1 MKILKSWL
9 NDWIDIENISNSDI
23 SEALESLGFE
33 IENKKELNPNYENI
47 VVGKVLE
54 VYEHPN
60 ADKVRITK
68 TDVGNNI
75 YEIVCGAW
83 NFDVGAVVPVALPN
97 SEIKDN
103 FKIDKRDIRGIQS
116 NGMICS
122 ASELDLWD
130 DHDGILL
137 LDDKLLPG
145 TDFSTIYSS
154 NDFIWEVGVTP
165 NRGDCMSYLG
175 IARELSG
182 YFNKKLKTKKSN
194 LKPTISN
201 ILNAGSGKIK
211 ECNSYGS
218 VEIENF
224 NVTNSSFEMRYR
236 LTQVGTRII
245 NNVVD
250 ITNYILYDIGQPLH
264 AFDRDKLFGTISV
277 RKAKNN
283 EKITT
288 LDSQVRKLD
297 SNDLVITDNDKP
309 IALAGVMGGLETE
322 VSETTTNL
330 LIESAY
336 FDKVSIMKTS
346 RKLNLISDASIRFE
360 RGIDYKIQRY
370 GLERF
375 LMELKDNQS
384 INYSE
389 INIDDKGNLDN
400 KKVILK
406 YSEIKKLLGIDL
418 KESFIKKVLKFLM
431 IDSEVNKE
439 SVKFT
444 PPSWRYDLDRP
455 VDLIEEFAKHY
466 GFNNFESTLPQGVHK
481 NNKGSYWDLKSYLSS
496 VLTSNN
502 FQEVQTLSFVN
513 NDKNFLFNPEK
524 KYVEIFNAIDQSSK
538 FMRSNLLSSLIDVYK
553 LNYDQN
559 NLSNSYFEINT
570 VFDTSKNK
578 IYEDVPNQNIVL
590 GFLTS
595 STLSNTDTRLKDQE
609 LDLYYVK
616 NILTQLLSS
625 YDLEP
630 ITKPGFHQNYS
641 FSIIKNGQIIGH
653 FGQLSSETQMTL
665 EFNNEIYLGEI
676 YINKLN
682 LNNLKEINYV
692 PLSQYPYVKFDLSFS
707 VPIDLSAHLLV
718 DEINELL
725 TENENS
731 IEIFD
736 DFQQENSRNL
746 GIRIITR
753 SYEKTYDDNETRE
766 ILMNISQTLESKFNI
781 TLNSSKND

>member
-33 IENKKELNPNYENI
+33 IDNKKELNPNYENI

-122 ASELDLWD
+122 AAELDLWD

-137 LDDKLLPG
+137 LDEKLLPG

-277 RKAKNN
+277 RKANNN

-322 VSETTTNL
+322 VSEATTNL

-360 RGIDYKIQRY
+360 RGIDYKIQKY

-375 LMELKDNQS
+375 LMELKDNQT

-389 INIDDKGNLDN
+389 INVDDKGNLKN

-439 SVKFT
+439 SVQFT

-496 VLTSNN
+496 VFTSNN

-524 KYVEIFNAIDQSSK
+524 KYVEVFNAIDQSSK
-538 FMRSNLLSSLIDVYK
+538 FMRSNLMSSLIDVYK

-578 IYEDVPNQNIVL
+578 IYEDIPNQNIVL

-653 FGQLSSETQMTL
+653 FGQLASETQMTL

-676 YINKLN
+676 YINKLK

-692 PLSQYPYVKFDLSFS
+692 PLSQYPFVKFDLSFS

>member
-9 NDWIDIENISNSDI
+9 NDWIDIENISNTEI

-47 VVGKVLE
+47 IVGKVLE

-97 SEIKDN
+97 SKIKDN

-122 ASELDLWD
+122 AAELDLWD

-137 LDDKLLPG
+137 LDDNLLPG
-145 TDFSTIYSS
+145 TNFSTIYSS

-175 IARELSG
+175 IARELSA
-182 YFNKKLKTKKSN
+182 YFNKKLKIKKSN
-194 LKPTISN
+194 LKPTIGN
-201 ILNAGSGKIK
+201 ILDADSGKIK

-277 RKAKNN
+277 RKANNN

-389 INIDDKGNLDN
+389 INVDDKGNLEN

-418 KESFIKKVLKFLM
+418 KESFIKKILKFLM

-466 GFNNFESTLPQGVHK
+466 GFNNFESTLPQGVNK

-513 NDKNFLFNPEK
+513 KDKNLLFNPEK
-524 KYVEIFNAIDQSSK
+524 KYVEVFNAIDQSSK
-538 FMRSNLLSSLIDVYK
+538 FMRSNLMSSLIDVYK
-553 LNYDQN
+553 LNDEQN

-653 FGQLSSETQMTL
+653 FGQLATETQMTL

-692 PLSQYPYVKFDLSFS
+692 PLSQYPFVKFDLSFS
-707 VPIDLSAHLLV
+707 VPINLSAHLLV
-718 DEINELL
+718 DEINDLL
-725 TENENS
+725 KENENS

-753 SYEKTYDDNETRE
+753 SYDKTYDDNETRE
-766 ILMNISQTLESKFNI
+766 ILMNISQSLESKFNI

>member
-375 LMELKDNQS
+375 LMELKDNQA

-389 INIDDKGNLDN
+389 INVDDKGSLKN

-524 KYVEIFNAIDQSSK
+524 KYVEVFNAIDQSSK
-538 FMRSNLLSSLIDVYK
+538 FMRSNLMSSLIDVYK

-653 FGQLSSETQMTL
+653 FGQLASETQMTL
-665 EFNNEIYLGEI
+665 EFNNEIYLG
-676 YINKLN
+676 
-682 LNNLKEINYV
+682 
-692 PLSQYPYVKFDLSFS
+692 
-707 VPIDLSAHLLV
+707 
-718 DEINELL
+718 
-725 TENENS
+725 
-731 IEIFD
+731 
-736 DFQQENSRNL
+736 
-746 GIRIITR
+746 
-753 SYEKTYDDNETRE
+753 
-766 ILMNISQTLESKFNI
+766 
-781 TLNSSKND
+781 

>member
-201 ILNAGSGKIK
+201 ILNADSGKIK

-360 RGIDYKIQRY
+360 RGIDYKIQKY

-375 LMELKDNQS
+375 LMELKDNQA

-389 INIDDKGNLDN
+389 INVDDKGNLDN

-524 KYVEIFNAIDQSSK
+524 KYVEVFNAIDQSSK
-538 FMRSNLLSSLIDVYK
+538 FMRSNLMSSLIDVYK

-653 FGQLSSETQMTL
+653 FGQLASETQMTL

-692 PLSQYPYVKFDLSFS
+692 PLSQYPFVKFDLSFS

>member
-375 LMELKDNQS
+375 LMELKDNQA

-389 INIDDKGNLDN
+389 INVDDKGSLKN

-524 KYVEIFNAIDQSSK
+524 KYVQVFNAIDQSSK
-538 FMRSNLLSSLIDVYK
+538 FMRSNLMSSLIDVYK
-553 LNYDQN
+553 LNYEQN

-653 FGQLSSETQMTL
+653 FGQLASETQMTL

-676 YINKLN
+676 YINKLK
-682 LNNLKEINYV
+682 LNNLKEINYI
-692 PLSQYPYVKFDLSFS
+692 PLSQYPFVKFDLSFS

>member
-122 ASELDLWD
+122 AAELDLWD

-375 LMELKDNQS
+375 LMELKDNQA

-389 INIDDKGNLDN
+389 INVDDKGNLKN

-524 KYVEIFNAIDQSSK
+524 KYVEVFNAIDQSSK
-538 FMRSNLLSSLIDVYK
+538 FMRSNLMSSLIDVYK

-653 FGQLSSETQMTL
+653 FGQLASETQMTL

-692 PLSQYPYVKFDLSFS
+692 PLSQYPFVKFDLSFS

>member
-375 LMELKDNQS
+375 LMELKDNQA

-389 INIDDKGNLDN
+389 INVDDKGSLKN

-513 NDKNFLFNPEK
+513 NDRNFLFNPEK
-524 KYVEIFNAIDQSSK
+524 KYVEVFNAIDQSSK
-538 FMRSNLLSSLIDVYK
+538 FMRSNLMSSLIDVYK

-653 FGQLSSETQMTL
+653 FGQLASETQMTL

-692 PLSQYPYVKFDLSFS
+692 PLSQYPFVKFDLSFS

>member
-9 NDWIDIENISNSDI
+9 NDWIDIENISNSEI

-122 ASELDLWD
+122 AAELDLWD

-137 LDDKLLPG
+137 LDEKLLPG

-182 YFNKKLKTKKSN
+182 YFNKKLKNKKSN
-194 LKPTISN
+194 LKPTIAN
-201 ILNAGSGKIK
+201 ILNAESGKIK

-277 RKAKNN
+277 RKANNN

-360 RGIDYKIQRY
+360 RGIDYKIQKY

-375 LMELKDNQS
+375 LMELKDNQT

-389 INIDDKGNLDN
+389 INVDDKGNLNN

-431 IDSEVNKE
+431 IDSEINKE
-439 SVKFT
+439 SVQFT

-496 VLTSNN
+496 VFTSNN

-524 KYVEIFNAIDQSSK
+524 KYVEVFNAIDQSSK
-538 FMRSNLLSSLIDVYK
+538 FMRSNLMSSLIDVYK

-653 FGQLSSETQMTL
+653 FGQLATETQMTL

-682 LNNLKEINYV
+682 LNNLKYINYV
-692 PLSQYPYVKFDLSFS
+692 PLSQYPFVKFDLSFS
-707 VPIDLSAHLLV
+707 VPIDFSAHLLV
-718 DEINELL
+718 DEINDLL

-766 ILMNISQTLESKFNI
+766 ILMNISQNLESKFNI

>member
-375 LMELKDNQS
+375 LMELKDNQA

-389 INIDDKGNLDN
+389 INVDDKGSLKN

-653 FGQLSSETQMTL
+653 FGQLASETQMTL

-676 YINKLN
+676 YINKLK

-692 PLSQYPYVKFDLSFS
+692 PLSQYPFVKFDLSFS

>member
-277 RKAKNN
+277 RKAKNK

-288 LDSQVRKLD
+288 LDTQVRKLD

-375 LMELKDNQS
+375 LMELKDNQA

-389 INIDDKGNLDN
+389 INVDDKGNLKN

-513 NDKNFLFNPEK
+513 NDRNFLFNPEK
-524 KYVEIFNAIDQSSK
+524 KYVEVFNAIDQSSK
-538 FMRSNLLSSLIDVYK
+538 FMRSNLMSSLIDVYK

-595 STLSNTDTRLKDQE
+595 STLSNSDTRLKDQE

-653 FGQLSSETQMTL
+653 FGQLASEKQMTL
-665 EFNNEIYLGEI
+665 ELNNEIYLGEI

-692 PLSQYPYVKFDLSFS
+692 PLSQYPFVKFDLSFS

-736 DFQQENSRNL
+736 DFQQDNSRNL

-753 SYEKTYDDNETRE
+753 SSEKTYDDTETRE

>member
-360 RGIDYKIQRY
+360 RGIDYKIQKY

-375 LMELKDNQS
+375 LMELKDNQAV
-384 INYSE
+384 NYSE
-389 INIDDKGNLDN
+389 INVDDKGNLKN

-524 KYVEIFNAIDQSSK
+524 KYVEVFNAIDQSSK
-538 FMRSNLLSSLIDVYK
+538 FMRSNLMSSLIDVYK

-653 FGQLSSETQMTL
+653 FGQLASEKQMTL
-665 EFNNEIYLGEI
+665 ELNNEIYLGEI

-692 PLSQYPYVKFDLSFS
+692 PLSQYPFVKFDLSFS
-707 VPIDLSAHLLV
+707 VPINLSAHLLV
-718 DEINELL
+718 DEINQLL
-725 TENENS
+725 KENENS

>member
-9 NDWIDIENISNSDI
+9 NDWIDIENISNSEI

-122 ASELDLWD
+122 AAELDLWD

-137 LDDKLLPG
+137 LDEKLLPG

-201 ILNAGSGKIK
+201 ILNADSGKIK

-277 RKAKNN
+277 RKANNN

-360 RGIDYKIQRY
+360 RGIDYKIQKY

-375 LMELKDNQS
+375 LMELKDNQT

-389 INIDDKGNLDN
+389 INVDDKGNLKN

-439 SVKFT
+439 SVQFT

-496 VLTSNN
+496 VFTSNN

-524 KYVEIFNAIDQSSK
+524 KYVEVFNAIDQSSK
-538 FMRSNLLSSLIDVYK
+538 FMRSNLMSSLIDVYK

-653 FGQLSSETQMTL
+653 FGQLATETQMTL

-682 LNNLKEINYV
+682 LNNLKDINYV
-692 PLSQYPYVKFDLSFS
+692 PLSQYPFVKFDLSFS

>member
-33 IENKKELNPNYENI
+33 IENKKELSPNYENI
-47 VVGKVLE
+47 VVGKVLD

-375 LMELKDNQS
+375 LMELKDNQA

-389 INIDDKGNLDN
+389 INVDDKGSLKN

-524 KYVEIFNAIDQSSK
+524 KYVEVFNAIDQSSK
-538 FMRSNLLSSLIDVYK
+538 FMRSNLMSSLIDVYK

-653 FGQLSSETQMTL
+653 FGQLASETQMTL

-676 YINKLN
+676 YINKLK

-692 PLSQYPYVKFDLSFS
+692 PLSQYPFVKFDLSFS

>member
-9 NDWIDIENISNSDI
+9 NDWIDIENISNPEI

-122 ASELDLWD
+122 AAELDLWD

-137 LDDKLLPG
+137 LDEKLLPG

-201 ILNAGSGKIK
+201 ILNADSGKIK

-277 RKAKNN
+277 RKANNN

-375 LMELKDNQS
+375 LMELKDNQA

-389 INIDDKGNLDN
+389 INVDDKGSLKN

-524 KYVEIFNAIDQSSK
+524 KYVEVFNAIDQSSK
-538 FMRSNLLSSLIDVYK
+538 FMRSNLMSSLIDVYK

-653 FGQLSSETQMTL
+653 FGQLATETQMTL

-692 PLSQYPYVKFDLSFS
+692 PLSQYPFVKFDLSFS

-718 DEINELL
+718 DEINDLL

>member
-122 ASELDLWD
+122 AAELDLWD

-201 ILNAGSGKIK
+201 ILNADSGKIK

-375 LMELKDNQS
+375 LMELKDNQA

-389 INIDDKGNLDN
+389 INVDDKGSLKN

-538 FMRSNLLSSLIDVYK
+538 FMRSNLMSSLIDVYK

-653 FGQLSSETQMTL
+653 FGQLATETQMTL

-676 YINKLN
+676 YINKLK

-692 PLSQYPYVKFDLSFS
+692 PLSQYPFVKFDLSFS

>member
-9 NDWIDIENISNSDI
+9 NDWIDIENISNPEI

-54 VYEHPN
+54 IYEHPN

-68 TDVGNNI
+68 TDVGHNI

-97 SEIKDN
+97 SKIKDN
-103 FKIDKRDIRGIQS
+103 FKIDKRNIRGIQS

-122 ASELDLWD
+122 AAELDLWD

-154 NDFIWEVGVTP
+154 HDFIWEVGVTP

-182 YFNKKLKTKKSN
+182 YFNKKLKNKKSN
-194 LKPTISN
+194 LKPTIAN
-201 ILNAGSGKIK
+201 ILNADSGKIK

-283 EKITT
+283 EQITT

-322 VSETTTNL
+322 VTETTTNL

-375 LMELKDNQS
+375 LMELKDNQA

-389 INIDDKGNLDN
+389 INVDDKGNLDN

-406 YSEIKKLLGIDL
+406 YYEIKKLLGIDL

-431 IDSEVNKE
+431 IDSEVSKE

-481 NNKGSYWDLKSYLSS
+481 NNKGGYWDLKDYLSS

-524 KYVEIFNAIDQSSK
+524 KYVEVFNAIDQSSK
-538 FMRSNLLSSLIDVYK
+538 FMRSNLMSSLIDVYK
-553 LNYDQN
+553 LNYEQN

-595 STLSNTDTRLKDQE
+595 STLTNTDTRLKDEE

-616 NILTQLLSS
+616 NIITQLLSS
-625 YDLEP
+625 YNLEP

-653 FGQLSSETQMTL
+653 FGQLSTETQMTL
-665 EFNNEIYLGEI
+665 EFNNDIYLGEI
-676 YINKLN
+676 YIGKLD
-682 LNNLKEINYV
+682 LNDLKEINYE
-692 PLSQYPYVKFDLSFS
+692 PLSQYPFVKFDLSFS

-718 DEINELL
+718 DEINDLL
-725 TENENS
+725 KENENS

>member
-9 NDWIDIENISNSDI
+9 NDWIDIENISNSEI

-33 IENKKELNPNYENI
+33 IENKKELSPNYENI

-154 NDFIWEVGVTP
+154 YDFIWEVGVTP

-322 VSETTTNL
+322 VSEATTNL

-375 LMELKDNQS
+375 LMELKDNQA

-389 INIDDKGNLDN
+389 INVDDKGSLKN

-524 KYVEIFNAIDQSSK
+524 KYVEVFNAIDQSSK
-538 FMRSNLLSSLIDVYK
+538 FMRSNLMSSLIDVYK

-653 FGQLSSETQMTL
+653 FGQLASETQMTL

-676 YINKLN
+676 YINKLK

-692 PLSQYPYVKFDLSFS
+692 PLSQYPFVKFDLSFS

>member
-9 NDWIDIENISNSDI
+9 NDWIDIENISNTEI

-33 IENKKELNPNYENI
+33 IELKKELNPNYENI
-47 VVGKVLE
+47 IVGKVLE

-97 SEIKDN
+97 SKIKDN

-122 ASELDLWD
+122 AAELDLWD

-137 LDDKLLPG
+137 LDDNLLPG
-145 TDFSTIYSS
+145 TNFSTIYSS

-175 IARELSG
+175 IARELSA
-182 YFNKKLKTKKSN
+182 YFNKKLKIKKSN
-194 LKPTISN
+194 LKPTIGN
-201 ILNAGSGKIK
+201 ILDADSGKIK

-277 RKAKNN
+277 RKANNN

-389 INIDDKGNLDN
+389 INVDDKGNLEN

-418 KESFIKKVLKFLM
+418 KESFIKKILKFLM

-466 GFNNFESTLPQGVHK
+466 GFNNFESTLPQGVNK

-513 NDKNFLFNPEK
+513 KDKNLLFNPEK
-524 KYVEIFNAIDQSSK
+524 KYVEVFNAIDQSSK
-538 FMRSNLLSSLIDVYK
+538 FMRSNLMSSLIDVYK
-553 LNYDQN
+553 LNDEQN

-595 STLSNTDTRLKDQE
+595 SNLSNTDTRLKDQE

-641 FSIIKNGQIIGH
+641 FSIIKNGEIIGH
-653 FGQLSSETQMTL
+653 FGQLATETQMTL

-692 PLSQYPYVKFDLSFS
+692 PLSQYPFVKFDLSFS
-707 VPIDLSAHLLV
+707 VPINLSAHLLV
-718 DEINELL
+718 DEINDLL
-725 TENENS
+725 KENENS

-753 SYEKTYDDNETRE
+753 SYDKTYDDNETRE
-766 ILMNISQTLESKFNI
+766 ILMNISQSLESKFNI

>member
-182 YFNKKLKTKKSN
+182 YFDKKLKTTKSN

-201 ILNAGSGKIK
+201 ILNADSGKIK

-375 LMELKDNQS
+375 LMELKDNQA

-389 INIDDKGNLDN
+389 INVDDKGNLKN

-538 FMRSNLLSSLIDVYK
+538 FMRSNLMSSLIDVYK

-653 FGQLSSETQMTL
+653 FGQLASETQMTL

-676 YINKLN
+676 YINKLK

-692 PLSQYPYVKFDLSFS
+692 PLSQYPFVKFDLSFS

>member
-9 NDWIDIENISNSDI
+9 NDWIDIENISNSEI

-283 EKITT
+283 EQITT

-375 LMELKDNQS
+375 LMELKDNQA

-389 INIDDKGNLDN
+389 INVDDKGSLKN

-439 SVKFT
+439 SVQFT

-524 KYVEIFNAIDQSSK
+524 KYVEVFNAIDQSSK
-538 FMRSNLLSSLIDVYK
+538 FMRSNLMSSLIDVYK

-653 FGQLSSETQMTL
+653 FGQLASEKQMTL
-665 EFNNEIYLGEI
+665 ELNNEIYLGEI

-692 PLSQYPYVKFDLSFS
+692 PLSQYPFVKFDLSFS

>member
-54 VYEHPN
+54 IYEHPN

-68 TDVGNNI
+68 TDVGHNI

-97 SEIKDN
+97 SKIKDN
-103 FKIDKRDIRGIQS
+103 FKIDKRNIRGIQS

-122 ASELDLWD
+122 AAELDLWD

-154 NDFIWEVGVTP
+154 HDFIWEVGVTP

-182 YFNKKLKTKKSN
+182 YFNKKLKNKKSN
-194 LKPTISN
+194 LKPTIAN
-201 ILNAGSGKIK
+201 ILNADSGKIK

-283 EKITT
+283 EQITT

-375 LMELKDNQS
+375 LMELKDNQA

-389 INIDDKGNLDN
+389 INVDDKGNLDN

-406 YSEIKKLLGIDL
+406 YYEIKKLLGIDL

-431 IDSEVNKE
+431 IDSEVSKE

-481 NNKGSYWDLKSYLSS
+481 NNKGGYWDLKDYLSS

-513 NDKNFLFNPEK
+513 KDKNYLFNPEK
-524 KYVEIFNAIDQSSK
+524 KYIEVFNAIDQSSK
-538 FMRSNLLSSLIDVYK
+538 FMRSNLMSSLIDVYK
-553 LNYDQN
+553 LNYEQN

-570 VFDTSKNK
+570 VFDNSKNK

-595 STLSNTDTRLKDQE
+595 STLTNTDTRLKDEE

-616 NILTQLLSS
+616 NIITQLLSS
-625 YDLEP
+625 YNLEP

-653 FGQLSSETQMTL
+653 FGQLSTETQMTL
-665 EFNNEIYLGEI
+665 EFNNDIYLGEI
-676 YINKLN
+676 YIGKLD
-682 LNNLKEINYV
+682 LNDLKEINYE
-692 PLSQYPYVKFDLSFS
+692 PLSQYPFVKFDLSFS

-718 DEINELL
+718 DEINDLL
-725 TENENS
+725 KENENS

-753 SYEKTYDDNETRE
+753 SYDKTYDDNETRE
-766 ILMNISQTLESKFNI
+766 ILMNISQTLASKFNI

>member
-9 NDWIDIENISNSDI
+9 NDWIDIENISNPEI

-54 VYEHPN
+54 IYEHPN

-97 SEIKDN
+97 SKIKDN

-122 ASELDLWD
+122 AAELDLWD

-137 LDDKLLPG
+137 LDEKLLPG

-154 NDFIWEVGVTP
+154 HDFIWEVGVTP

-182 YFNKKLKTKKSN
+182 YFNKKLKNKKSN
-194 LKPTISN
+194 LKPTIAN
-201 ILNAGSGKIK
+201 ILNADSGKIK

-283 EKITT
+283 EQITT

-322 VSETTTNL
+322 VTETTTNL

-375 LMELKDNQS
+375 LMELKDNQA

-389 INIDDKGNLDN
+389 INVDDKGNLDN

-406 YSEIKKLLGIDL
+406 YYEIKKLLGIDL

-431 IDSEVNKE
+431 IDSEVSKE

-481 NNKGSYWDLKSYLSS
+481 NNKGGYWDLKDYLSS

-513 NDKNFLFNPEK
+513 KDKNYLFNPEK
-524 KYVEIFNAIDQSSK
+524 KYIEVFNAIDQSNK
-538 FMRSNLLSSLIDVYK
+538 FMRSNLMSSLIDVYK
-553 LNYDQN
+553 LNYEQN

-570 VFDTSKNK
+570 VFDNSKNK

-595 STLSNTDTRLKDQE
+595 STLTNTDSRLKDEE

-616 NILTQLLSS
+616 NIITQLLSS
-625 YDLEP
+625 YNLEP

-653 FGQLSSETQMTL
+653 FGQLSTETQMTL
-665 EFNNEIYLGEI
+665 EFNNDIYLGEI
-676 YINKLN
+676 YISKLD
-682 LNNLKEINYV
+682 LNNLKEINYE
-692 PLSQYPYVKFDLSFS
+692 PLSQYPFVKFDLSFS

-718 DEINELL
+718 DEINDLL
-725 TENENS
+725 KENENS

-753 SYEKTYDDNETRE
+753 SYDKTYDDNETRE

>member
-9 NDWIDIENISNSDI
+9 NDWIDIENISNSEI

-375 LMELKDNQS
+375 LMELKDNQA

-389 INIDDKGNLDN
+389 INVDDKGNLKN

-524 KYVEIFNAIDQSSK
+524 KYVEVFNAIDQSSK
-538 FMRSNLLSSLIDVYK
+538 FMRSNLMSSLIDVYK

-653 FGQLSSETQMTL
+653 FGQLASEKQMTL
-665 EFNNEIYLGEI
+665 ELNNEIYLGEI

-692 PLSQYPYVKFDLSFS
+692 PLSQYPFVKFDLSFS

>member
-47 VVGKVLE
+47 VVGKVLD

-322 VSETTTNL
+322 VSEATTNL

-360 RGIDYKIQRY
+360 RGIDYKIQKY

-375 LMELKDNQS
+375 LMELKDNQAV
-384 INYSE
+384 NYSE
-389 INIDDKGNLDN
+389 INVDDKGNLKN

-513 NDKNFLFNPEK
+513 NDRNFLFNPEK
-524 KYVEIFNAIDQSSK
+524 KYVEVFNAIDQSSK
-538 FMRSNLLSSLIDVYK
+538 FMRSNLMSSLIDVYK

-595 STLSNTDTRLKDQE
+595 STLSNSDTRLKDEE

-653 FGQLSSETQMTL
+653 FGQLASETQMTL

-676 YINKLN
+676 YINKLK

-692 PLSQYPYVKFDLSFS
+692 PLSQYPFVKFDLSFS

>member
-1 MKILKSWL
+1 MCI
-9 NDWIDIENISNSDI
+9 
-23 SEALESLGFE
+23 
-33 IENKKELNPNYENI
+33 
-47 VVGKVLE
+47 
-54 VYEHPN
+54 
-60 ADKVRITK
+60 
-68 TDVGNNI
+68 
-75 YEIVCGAW
+75 
-83 NFDVGAVVPVALPN
+83 
-97 SEIKDN
+97 
-103 FKIDKRDIRGIQS
+103 RDR
-116 NGMICS
+116 
-122 ASELDLWD
+122 
-130 DHDGILL
+130 
-137 LDDKLLPG
+137 
-145 TDFSTIYSS
+145 
-154 NDFIWEVGVTP
+154 
-165 NRGDCMSYLG
+165 
-175 IARELSG
+175 
-182 YFNKKLKTKKSN
+182 
-194 LKPTISN
+194 
-201 ILNAGSGKIK
+201 
-211 ECNSYGS
+211 
-218 VEIENF
+218 
-224 NVTNSSFEMRYR
+224 
-236 LTQVGTRII
+236 
-245 NNVVD
+245 
-250 ITNYILYDIGQPLH
+250 YDIGQPLH

-277 RKAKNN
+277 RKANNN

-322 VSETTTNL
+322 VTETTTNL

-375 LMELKDNQS
+375 LMELKDNQA

-389 INIDDKGNLDN
+389 INVDDKGSLKN

-524 KYVEIFNAIDQSSK
+524 KYVEVFNAIDQSSK
-538 FMRSNLLSSLIDVYK
+538 FMRSNLMSSLIDVYK

-653 FGQLSSETQMTL
+653 FGQLSTETQMTL
-665 EFNNEIYLGEI
+665 EFNNDIYLGEI
-676 YINKLN
+676 YISKLD
-682 LNNLKEINYV
+682 LNDLKEINYE
-692 PLSQYPYVKFDLSFS
+692 PLSQYPFVKFDLSFS

-718 DEINELL
+718 DEINDLL
-725 TENENS
+725 KENENS

>member
-54 VYEHPN
+54 IYEHPN

-122 ASELDLWD
+122 AAELDLWD

-182 YFNKKLKTKKSN
+182 YFNKKLKNKKSN
-194 LKPTISN
+194 LKPTIAN
-201 ILNAGSGKIK
+201 ILNADSGKIK

-283 EKITT
+283 EQITT

-375 LMELKDNQS
+375 LMELKDNQA

-389 INIDDKGNLDN
+389 INVDDKGNLDN

-406 YSEIKKLLGIDL
+406 YYEIKKLLGIDL

-439 SVKFT
+439 SVQFT

-524 KYVEIFNAIDQSSK
+524 KYVEVFNAIDQSSK
-538 FMRSNLLSSLIDVYK
+538 FMRSNLMSSLIDVYK

-625 YDLEP
+625 YNLEP

-653 FGQLSSETQMTL
+653 FGQLSTETQMTL
-665 EFNNEIYLGEI
+665 EFNNDIYLGEI
-676 YINKLN
+676 YIGKLD
-682 LNNLKEINYV
+682 LNDLKEINYE
-692 PLSQYPYVKFDLSFS
+692 PLSQYPFVKFDLSFS

-718 DEINELL
+718 DEINDLL
-725 TENENS
+725 KENENS

-753 SYEKTYDDNETRE
+753 SYDKTYDDNETRE

>member
-9 NDWIDIENISNSDI
+9 NDWIDIENISNSEI

-83 NFDVGAVVPVALPN
+83 NFDAGAVVPVALPN

-288 LDSQVRKLD
+288 LDTQVRKLD

-375 LMELKDNQS
+375 LMELKDNQA

-389 INIDDKGNLDN
+389 INVDDKGSLKN

-653 FGQLSSETQMTL
+653 FGQLASETQMTL

-676 YINKLN
+676 YINKLK

-692 PLSQYPYVKFDLSFS
+692 PLSQYPFVKFDLSFS

-718 DEINELL
+718 DEINKLL

>member
-201 ILNAGSGKIK
+201 ILNADSGKIK

-360 RGIDYKIQRY
+360 RGIDYKIQKY

-375 LMELKDNQS
+375 LMELKDNQAV
-384 INYSE
+384 NYSE
-389 INIDDKGNLDN
+389 INVDDKGNLKN

-538 FMRSNLLSSLIDVYK
+538 FMRSNLMSSLIDVYK

-653 FGQLSSETQMTL
+653 FGQLASETQMTL

-692 PLSQYPYVKFDLSFS
+692 PLSQYPFVKFDLSFS

>member
-122 ASELDLWD
+122 AAELDLWD

-375 LMELKDNQS
+375 LMELKDNQA

-389 INIDDKGNLDN
+389 INVDDKGNLKN

-524 KYVEIFNAIDQSSK
+524 KYVEVFNAIDQSSK
-538 FMRSNLLSSLIDVYK
+538 FMRSNLMSSLIDVYK

-653 FGQLSSETQMTL
+653 FGQLASEKQMTL

-692 PLSQYPYVKFDLSFS
+692 PLSQYPFVKFDLSFS

-753 SYEKTYDDNETRE
+753 SYDKTYDDNETRE

>member
-33 IENKKELNPNYENI
+33 IENKKELSPNYENI
-47 VVGKVLE
+47 VVGKVLD

-297 SNDLVITDNDKP
+297 LNDLVITDNDKP

-375 LMELKDNQS
+375 LMELKDNQA

-389 INIDDKGNLDN
+389 INVDDKGSLKN

-406 YSEIKKLLGIDL
+406 YSEIKKLLGIDI

-653 FGQLSSETQMTL
+653 FGQLASETQMTF

-682 LNNLKEINYV
+682 LNNLKEINYI
-692 PLSQYPYVKFDLSFS
+692 PLSQYPFVKFDLSFS

>member
-33 IENKKELNPNYENI
+33 IENKKELSPNYENI

-360 RGIDYKIQRY
+360 RGIDYKIQKY

-375 LMELKDNQS
+375 LMELKDNQA

-389 INIDDKGNLDN
+389 INVDDKGSLKN

-406 YSEIKKLLGIDL
+406 HSEIKKLLGIDL

-431 IDSEVNKE
+431 IDSEVSKE

-466 GFNNFESTLPQGVHK
+466 GFNNFESTLPQGIHK

-513 NDKNFLFNPEK
+513 NDRNFLFNPEK
-524 KYVEIFNAIDQSSK
+524 KYVEVFNAIDQSSK
-538 FMRSNLLSSLIDVYK
+538 FMRSNLMSSLIDVYK

-578 IYEDVPNQNIVL
+578 IYEDVPNQSIVL

-595 STLSNTDTRLKDQE
+595 STLSNSDTRLKDQE

-653 FGQLSSETQMTL
+653 FGQLASETQMTL

-682 LNNLKEINYV
+682 LNNLKKINYV
-692 PLSQYPYVKFDLSFS
+692 PLSQYPFVKFDLSFS

>member
-122 ASELDLWD
+122 AAELDLWD

-375 LMELKDNQS
+375 LMELKDNQA

-389 INIDDKGNLDN
+389 INVDDKGNLDN

-513 NDKNFLFNPEK
+513 KDKNYLFNPEK
-524 KYVEIFNAIDQSSK
+524 KYVEVFNAIDQSSK
-538 FMRSNLLSSLIDVYK
+538 FMRSNLMSSLIDVYK

-595 STLSNTDTRLKDQE
+595 STLSNSDTRLKDQE

-653 FGQLSSETQMTL
+653 FGQLASEKQMTL
-665 EFNNEIYLGEI
+665 ELNNEIYLGEI

-692 PLSQYPYVKFDLSFS
+692 PLSQYPFVKFDLSFS

>member
-9 NDWIDIENISNSDI
+9 NDWIDIENISNPEI

-54 VYEHPN
+54 IYEHPN

-68 TDVGNNI
+68 TDVGHNI

-97 SEIKDN
+97 SKIKDN
-103 FKIDKRDIRGIQS
+103 FKIDKRNIRGIQS

-122 ASELDLWD
+122 AAELDLWD

-154 NDFIWEVGVTP
+154 HDFIWEVGVTP

-182 YFNKKLKTKKSN
+182 YFNKKLKNKKSN
-194 LKPTISN
+194 LKPTIAN
-201 ILNAGSGKIK
+201 ILNADSGKIK

-283 EKITT
+283 EQITT

-322 VSETTTNL
+322 VTETTTNL

-375 LMELKDNQS
+375 LMELKDNQA

-389 INIDDKGNLDN
+389 INVDDKGNLDN

-406 YSEIKKLLGIDL
+406 YYEIKKLLGIDL

-431 IDSEVNKE
+431 IDSEVSKE

-481 NNKGSYWDLKSYLSS
+481 NNKGGYWDLKDYLSS

-513 NDKNFLFNPEK
+513 KDKNYLFNPEK
-524 KYVEIFNAIDQSSK
+524 KYIEVFNAIDQSSK
-538 FMRSNLLSSLIDVYK
+538 FMRSNLMSSLIDVYK
-553 LNYDQN
+553 LNYEQN

-570 VFDTSKNK
+570 VFDNSKNK

-595 STLSNTDTRLKDQE
+595 STLTNTDTRLKDEE

-616 NILTQLLSS
+616 NIITQLLSS
-625 YDLEP
+625 YNLEP

-653 FGQLSSETQMTL
+653 FGQLSTETQMTL
-665 EFNNEIYLGEI
+665 EFNNDIYLGEI
-676 YINKLN
+676 YIGKLD
-682 LNNLKEINYV
+682 LNDLKEINYE
-692 PLSQYPYVKFDLSFS
+692 PLSQYPFVKFDLSFS

-718 DEINELL
+718 DEINDLL
-725 TENENS
+725 KENENS

-766 ILMNISQTLESKFNI
+766 ILMNISKTLESKFNI

>member
-9 NDWIDIENISNSDI
+9 NDWIDIENISNSEI

-54 VYEHPN
+54 IYEHPN

-375 LMELKDNQS
+375 LMELKDNQA

-389 INIDDKGNLDN
+389 INVDDKGSLKN

-513 NDKNFLFNPEK
+513 NDRNFLFNPEK
-524 KYVEIFNAIDQSSK
+524 KYVEVFNAIDQSSK
-538 FMRSNLLSSLIDVYK
+538 FMRSNLMSSLIDVYK

-653 FGQLSSETQMTL
+653 FGQLASETQMTL
-665 EFNNEIYLGEI
+665 EFNNEIYLG
-676 YINKLN
+676 
-682 LNNLKEINYV
+682 
-692 PLSQYPYVKFDLSFS
+692 
-707 VPIDLSAHLLV
+707 
-718 DEINELL
+718 
-725 TENENS
+725 
-731 IEIFD
+731 
-736 DFQQENSRNL
+736 
-746 GIRIITR
+746 
-753 SYEKTYDDNETRE
+753 
-766 ILMNISQTLESKFNI
+766 
-781 TLNSSKND
+781 

>member
-9 NDWIDIENISNSDI
+9 NDWIDIENISNSEI

-97 SEIKDN
+97 SKIKDN

-122 ASELDLWD
+122 AAELDLWD

-375 LMELKDNQS
+375 LMELKDNQA

-389 INIDDKGNLDN
+389 INVDDKGNLDN

-524 KYVEIFNAIDQSSK
+524 KYVEVFNAIDQSSK
-538 FMRSNLLSSLIDVYK
+538 FMRSNLMSSLIDVYK

-653 FGQLSSETQMTL
+653 FGQLATETQMTL

-692 PLSQYPYVKFDLSFS
+692 PLSQYPFVKFDLSFS

-718 DEINELL
+718 DEINDLL